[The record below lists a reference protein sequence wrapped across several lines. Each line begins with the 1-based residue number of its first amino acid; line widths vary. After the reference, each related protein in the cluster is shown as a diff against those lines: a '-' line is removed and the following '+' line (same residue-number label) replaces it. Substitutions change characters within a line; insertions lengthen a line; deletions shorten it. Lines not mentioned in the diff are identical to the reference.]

1 MKSRPDASDTV
12 LNLEGVEA
20 AALLEGRSEAAEELR
35 GRKPFRR
42 RLVKGGWDSSCC
54 CC

>member
-20 AALLEGRSEAAEELR
+20 ELLEGRSEVAEELR
-35 GRKPFRR
+35 GRTPFRR
-42 RLVKGGWDSSCC
+42 RLIKGG
-54 CC
+54 